1 MYDIYVEI
9 AAVMSWLN
17 RTILKMGGMQGC
29 ELVFENTSPAG
40 QLRDQIV
47 EVIITQFNI
56 QDFQLKLLQLART
69 PSSS

>member
-40 QLRDQIV
+40 QLCDQV
-47 EVIITQFNI
+47 T
-56 QDFQLKLLQLART
+56 
-69 PSSS
+69 